1 MSWTEADR
9 RRSQLMAKSPLLN
22 QTFLNDLEPSPA
34 NIAEAASLVGKL
46 IYRPDEPAQSGPVF
60 NFCIKWMG
68 RERVALMT
76 QTAIVREGRHIK
88 WHDDE

>member
-1 MSWTEADR
+1 MCRLKRGNQRPRLT
-9 RRSQLMAKSPLLN
+9 AKPSLLD
-22 QTFLNDLEPSPA
+22 QTFLNDLEPNPA
-34 NIAEAASLVGKL
+34 NIAETASLVRKL